1 MHRGTDYLNEK
12 IEHIESAPV
21 LVGLV
26 EMVVC
31 RPAVDERRVLESG
44 QVLAG
49 CGLVGDNYVERG
61 NPRTSDGRA
70 HPDAELTIMTSRVL
84 EAVAGVDRERWQL
97 AGDQLIVDFDLSVA
111 NAPAGTH
118 LEVGTSVLE
127 VTSKPHQGCK
137 KFAERFG
144 RDAAR
149 WVNSRDDLR
158 LRGINAIVVTD
169 GIIARG
175 DSIRKL

>member
-1 MHRGTDYLNEK
+1 MHHGTDYLNEK
-12 IEHIESAPV
+12 IEHIESAPADNGV
-21 LVGLV
+21 V
-26 EMVVC
+26 EMIVC
-31 RPAVDERRVLESG
+31 RPAVDERTVLESG

-61 NPRTSDGRA
+61 NHRTPDGRA

-84 EAVAGVDRERWQL
+84 DAIAGADRQRWPL
-97 AGDQLIVDFDLSVA
+97 AGDQLIVDYDLSVA
-111 NAPAGTH
+111 NAPAGTR

-144 RDAAR
+144 LEAAR

-158 LRGINAIVVTD
+158 LRGINAIVATD
-169 GIIARG
+169 GIITRG
-175 DSIRKL
+175 DSIRKV